1 MKILSRHICL
11 NFDFQHNLFKD
22 VILFLVILRLGF
34 FARDIYM
41 YSVRNTRFI
50 KKLVIPF
57 WLWAIQIK
65 FQTTHC

>member
-50 KKLVIPF
+50 KKLFIPV
-57 WLWAIQIK
+57 WLWDY
-65 FQTTHC
+65 TN